1 MRNTLIIVATTVVM
15 IVILY
20 ANISKADENI
30 ISSNI
35 KHIYEDVTISKPYE
49 VNECYFK
56 ELLTIFS

>member
-35 KHIYEDVTISKPYE
+35 KHI
-49 VNECYFK
+49 
-56 ELLTIFS
+56 